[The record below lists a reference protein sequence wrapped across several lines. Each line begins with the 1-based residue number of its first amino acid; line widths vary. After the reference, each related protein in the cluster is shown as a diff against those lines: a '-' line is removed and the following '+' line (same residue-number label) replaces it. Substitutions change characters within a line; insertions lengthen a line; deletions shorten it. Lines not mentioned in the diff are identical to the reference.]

1 MASEYSRREF
11 IKTTG
16 AITLGAATV
25 LGNRTGLAANQ
36 KMAPSDTVQIGVIG
50 TGSRAQHLIQNFLT
64 VPGVNIRA
72 VCDIYEPNLKKG
84 LGLSGGEKTESFT
97 DYRKLLEDKEIDAV
111 LVATPLHLHAE
122 MSIASMEAGKDVL
135 CEKSLALTIEECY
148 QIMESVN
155 KTGRVFQIAHQRRY
169 MPRYQR
175 IAQII
180 DEGVI
185 GKIVAIRAQWHRNE
199 DWRRSIP
206 DPSLEKLR
214 NWRLYRQFSGGLM
227 TELCSHQLH
236 IANWVLKEHPISVV
250 GFGGIDFYKDGR
262 EVYDNVHAVF
272 NYPCGVRFSYTSF
285 TTNGHYGCSE
295 QIMGEKGTIEI
306 TTAKA
311 TLFMEKPKPRPAFKA
326 FVTNVER
333 ELFKSVNIGTAS
345 FLPEEGGMDPGT
357 EIDVLQDKDDTYYE
371 LTAFANHV
379 RNRERPLCD
388 VVEGFDTTVAVLMAN
403 EAMEKQEIVM
413 WPSHL
418 RA

>member
-1 MASEYSRREF
+1 MASEYSRRDF

-16 AITLGAATV
+16 AVGLGAAAV
-25 LGNRTGLAANQ
+25 FGNRSGLAAIE

-50 TGSRAQHLIQNFLT
+50 TGSRGQHLIQNFLT
-64 VPGVNIRA
+64 IPGINIRA

-84 LGLSGGEKTESFT
+84 LSLSGGEKTKSFT
-97 DYRKLLEDKEIDAV
+97 DYHKLLEEKEIDAV
-111 LVATPLHLHAE
+111 LIATPLNLHAE
-122 MSIASMEAGKDVL
+122 MSIASMDAGKDVL
-135 CEKSLALTIEECY
+135 CEKSLALTIDECH

-175 IAQII
+175 VAQLIE
-180 DEGVI
+180 EGVI

-236 IANWVLKEHPISVV
+236 IANWVLKEHPVSVV

-272 NYPCGVRFSYTSF
+272 NYPSGVRFSYTSF

-311 TLFMEKPKPRPAFKA
+311 TLYLEKPKPRPAFKT
-326 FVTNVER
+326 FVTNLER
-333 ELFKSVNIGTAS
+333 ELFASVNIGTAS

-357 EIDVLQDKDDTYYE
+357 EIDVVQDKDDTYYE
-371 LTAFANHV
+371 LSAFANHV
-379 RNRERPLCD
+379 RNHERPLCD

-403 EAMEKQEIVM
+403 EAMDKQEIVM